1 MKLYAIALGFM
12 LMAGFAY
19 GADIG
24 GKWAGTMDVM
34 GQQIEVNYTFKVDG
48 DVLTGT
54 TAGQGSQEL
63 EIKNGKIEDSKISF
77 TVDVDLGGQVMTI
90 SYKGIMDG
98 DRIKMSLDAGN
109 GQPMEYV
116 IKRVE

>member
-48 DVLTGT
+48 DVLTGHYSR
-54 TAGQGSQEL
+54 AG
-63 EIKNGKIEDSKISF
+63 
-77 TVDVDLGGQVMTI
+77 
-90 SYKGIMDG
+90 
-98 DRIKMSLDAGN
+98 
-109 GQPMEYV
+109 
-116 IKRVE
+116 